1 MIRIPGA
8 EVLANEKTP
17 SLPDAEHRVHTAPP
31 TYSLPVEVL
40 ARIQF
45 EVSGQGIAYRGQ
57 MRAEDAH
64 RTRLSAFIERYIEDY
79 LKLKAR
85 KSILQEC
92 NRLEI
97 VQRLFDED
105 PFIDEISS
113 SDIEQLLADILRRGR
128 SAATY
133 NRYRARLNSLFR
145 KAVDWGYRAN
155 NPVKCVER
163 LHESP
168 IGDRYLLP
176 EEFQELLEACDEELR
191 PFVHLAALTGI
202 RQGALLAIH
211 WEDIEPDL
219 SFITVR
225 AETTKTGESRR
236 VPLNNEARQVLQQIG
251 PRAIG
256 QVFPF
261 EEFPRNR
268 WNRVRAELGWDT
280 TKVRRLHNWR
290 FHDLRHCCASW
301 LVMADV
307 PLYKVGRILGH
318 KQLATTQRYA
328 HLTESSLAD
337 AMEKIHPTN
346 HSIASL
352 SVGSTLD

>member
-1 MIRIPGA
+1 MVQIPGA
-8 EVLANEKTP
+8 EAFGNDTI
-17 SLPDAEHRVHTAPP
+17 SLPIAEPGAPSSP
-31 TYSLPVEVL
+31 ANYPLPVEIL
-40 ARIQF
+40 TRIQF
-45 EVSGQGIAYRGQ
+45 EVSGQGIAYQGQ
-57 MRAEDAH
+57 MKAEDAQ

-85 KSILQEC
+85 KSIRQEC

-105 PFIDEISS
+105 PFIDDITS
-113 SDIEQLLADILRRGR
+113 SDIEQLLADILRKGR

-145 KAVDWGYRAN
+145 KAVDWGYRST

-163 LHESP
+163 LHETP

-176 EEFQELLEACDEELR
+176 DEFQALLKACDDEMR

-202 RQGALLAIH
+202 RQSALLAIQ

-219 SFITVR
+219 TFITVR

-236 VPLNNEARQVLQQIG
+236 VPLNNEARQVLKEIG
-251 PRAIG
+251 PHPTGR
-256 QVFPF
+256 VFTF
-261 EEFPRNR
+261 NIFPRAR
-268 WNRVRAELGWDT
+268 WNQVRTKLGWDT

-290 FHDLRHCCASW
+290 FHDLRHCCATW

-307 PLYKVGRILGH
+307 PLFKVGRILGH
-318 KQLATTQRYA
+318 KQLTTTQRYA
-328 HLTESSLAD
+328 HLTDASLAD
-337 AMEKIHPTN
+337 AMEQINSGCH
-346 HSIASL
+346 H
-352 SVGSTLD
+352 